1 MDYRRI
7 LFAREPEYHIQ
18 ALDEKEMKKLL
29 EYLRNDTSKDE
40 IVRMRDYAIGLVL
53 TYAGLRVS
61 ELCNLKVQ
69 DIREN
74 MQIIGK

>member
-29 EYLRNDTSKDE
+29 EYLRHDTSKNE
-40 IVRMRDYAIGLVL
+40 VVRMRDYAIGLVL
-53 TYAGLRVS
+53 TYA
-61 ELCNLKVQ
+61 
-69 DIREN
+69 
-74 MQIIGK
+74 

>member
-29 EYLRNDTSKDE
+29 ECLRLDKSKDE

-53 TYAGLRVS
+53 TYA
-61 ELCNLKVQ
+61 
-69 DIREN
+69 
-74 MQIIGK
+74 